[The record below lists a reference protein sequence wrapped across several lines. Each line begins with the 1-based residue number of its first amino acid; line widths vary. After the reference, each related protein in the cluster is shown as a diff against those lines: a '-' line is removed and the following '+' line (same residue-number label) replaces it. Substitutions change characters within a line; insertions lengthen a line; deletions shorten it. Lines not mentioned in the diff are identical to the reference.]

1 MLYQI
6 NNGAVELGAEV
17 ILKKDGKEIYRAEIK
32 DDNPD
37 DEMPSYAWKDSLDF
51 KDNST
56 VDVYDGLD
64 SFSVKKALSA
74 N

>member
-1 MLYQI
+1 M
-6 NNGAVELGAEV
+6 
-17 ILKKDGKEIYRAEIK
+17 EIK
-32 DDNPD
+32 RYYIPKLPRNKYKYSGSGSTYTGGDSV
-37 DEMPSYAWKDSLDF
+37 SYVY
-51 KDNST
+51 NST

>member
-1 MLYQI
+1 M
-6 NNGAVELGAEV
+6 
-17 ILKKDGKEIYRAEIK
+17 EIK
-32 DDNPD
+32 IYYIPKLPRNKYKYSGSSSVYTGGSGDSV
-37 DEMPSYAWKDSLDF
+37 SYVY
-51 KDNST
+51 NNTNT